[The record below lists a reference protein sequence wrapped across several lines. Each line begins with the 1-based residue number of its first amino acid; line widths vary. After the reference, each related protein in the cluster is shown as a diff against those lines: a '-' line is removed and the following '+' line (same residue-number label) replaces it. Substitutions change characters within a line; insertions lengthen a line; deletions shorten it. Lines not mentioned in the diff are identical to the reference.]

1 MNYGPDARIDNS
13 GELAV
18 LRLIRDHIEQSKPS
32 HYRTLVV
39 DVGAHIGMYSRAVVD
54 IFRFGTVV
62 IALEPSS
69 TAYDKLVQ
77 NVPESVVTHRIA
89 LGAQAGTMPLYEEK
103 AGSGLSSLVRRRTL
117 EAHNRRM
124 SITESVKVSTLDAL
138 CKENNIRHVD
148 LLKLDTEGT
157 ELNVLR
163 GAGHM
168 LSSNSIS
175 VIQFEFGGCNI
186 DTRTFFLDYW
196 NLLSPL
202 YDIYRVCK
210 NGLYRIDKY
219 DERDVEIFNLVNFVA
234 FLR

>member
-1 MNYGPDARIDNS
+1 MNPFRFLYGRTLLQRPLRYIHRHVLQAMNYGPDARIDNS

-77 NVPESVVTHRIA
+77 NVPESVVTHRVA

-103 AGSGLSSLVRRRTL
+103 AGESAFT
-117 EAHNRRM
+117 
-124 SITESVKVSTLDAL
+124 SI
-138 CKENNIRHVD
+138 
-148 LLKLDTEGT
+148 
-157 ELNVLR
+157 
-163 GAGHM
+163 
-168 LSSNSIS
+168 
-175 VIQFEFGGCNI
+175 
-186 DTRTFFLDYW
+186 
-196 NLLSPL
+196 
-202 YDIYRVCK
+202 
-210 NGLYRIDKY
+210 
-219 DERDVEIFNLVNFVA
+219 
-234 FLR
+234 